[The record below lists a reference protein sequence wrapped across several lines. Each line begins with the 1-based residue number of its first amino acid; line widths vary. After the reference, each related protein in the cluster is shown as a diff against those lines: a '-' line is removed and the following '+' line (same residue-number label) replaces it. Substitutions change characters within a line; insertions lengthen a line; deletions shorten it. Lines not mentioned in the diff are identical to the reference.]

1 MNSITINGVSSDTI
15 TGLIIQELPP
25 ITKPPIRNQ
34 IEEIDGR
41 DGDIVTK
48 LGYGAY
54 DKVISIGLS
63 FNYDINQ
70 IISFFNS
77 EGTIIF
83 SNEPTKY
90 YKFQI
95 LEQIDFEK
103 LIRFKTASVIMHVQP
118 FKFLLNEAPIVFNPN
133 IISGEGTSFIL
144 NGTKSNKPF
153 NDLKFKGNFNQNTTT
168 GKNLID
174 TKNFTTIEQKGLTIS
189 MNDDG
194 TFNITGRSTST
205 GGIQISNNFSSK
217 LINGK
222 SYAEYLGGAEY
233 GANLNINCYLTYA
246 NTSHSITPTTYRTI
260 NTSQYG
266 ALNNAYLRLY
276 VTNVGVDYDY
286 HNLKIMI
293 GEGTTLTE
301 DDYEPFTNG
310 ASPNPEYP
318 QQVEIVTGNN
328 TITIIN
334 SDNTESQILPVNLGS
349 LELCKIGDFQDYI
362 YKSGD
367 KWYKH
372 SAIEKIVLNG
382 TQGSWSK
389 GSASG
394 DTYSVFQANGWSLNT
409 YVRNTTQIFSNK
421 LIGGTNISAPLTGE
435 VIQIGSQA
443 SAPIRISILNSRLS
457 EVTSNG
463 FNTFLANNNFTCY
476 IPLATPTDIEITDVT
491 LINQLE
497 EIQNART
504 YEGKTS
510 ISSNGNVL
518 PIIYAEILD
527 SFLIVNNIGNIYAKP
542 KIKIFGEGTCGVY
555 LNNLQIF
562 SINLDNTGNDY
573 LTIDC
578 EKMEAYKDNL
588 QTLRN
593 RDVTGDYSKFIL
605 NIGENAIDFSGNIS
619 EIVIEN
625 YNRWL

>member
-118 FKFLLNEAPIVFNPN
+118 FKYLLNEAPIVFNPN

-144 NGTKSNKPF
+144 NGTKANKPF

-168 GKNLID
+168 GRNVID
-174 TKNFTTIEQKGLTIS
+174 TNNFETITQKGVTIS
-189 MNDDG
+189 KNDDG
-194 TFNITGRSTST
+194 TFNIVGTATST
-205 GGIQISNNFSSK
+205 GSFPISNDFSSRLK
-217 LINGK
+217 NG
-222 SYAEYLGGAEY
+222 STYAEFLSEEY
-233 GANLNINCYLTYA
+233 GNQLNIYCQLGYA
-246 NTSHSITPTTYRTI
+246 NSSINLTPTAYKTI
-260 NTSQYG
+260 NTTQYG
-266 ALNNAYLRLY
+266 TLNTAYLRLY
-276 VTNVGVDYDY
+276 VTSGNVYDY
-286 HNLKIMI
+286 HNLKFMI
-293 GEGTTLTE
+293 GEGTTLTA
-301 DDYEPFTNG
+301 DDYEPFTDG
-310 ASPNPEYP
+310 VSPNPLYP
-318 QQVEIVTGNN
+318 QEVKVVTGNN
-328 TITIIN
+328 TITISN
-334 SDNTESQILPVNLGS
+334 SDNTKSQSFNINLGS
-349 LELCKIGDFQDYI
+349 IELCKTGTYQDHI

-372 SAIEKIVLNG
+372 EVIEKIILNG
-382 TQGSWSK
+382 TQGSWAK

-394 DTYSVFQANGWSLNT
+394 EVYSVFQATSWGLNK
-409 YVRNTTQIFSNK
+409 YLRNTTEILSNR
-421 LIGGTNISAPLTGE
+421 IMGGNNTSTLNGEYIQTGAQTNSPL
-435 VIQIGSQA
+435 
-443 SAPIRISILNSRLS
+443 RISILNSRLS
-457 EVTSNG
+457 EATSNG
-463 FNTFLANNNFTCY
+463 FNTFLTSNNFTCY
-476 IPLATPTDIEITDVT
+476 IPLATPNDIEITDTT

-497 EIQNART
+497 EIQKART
-504 YEGKTS
+504 YESKTS
-510 ISSNGNVL
+510 LSSNGNVL
-518 PIIYAEILD
+518 PTIYAEILN
-527 SFLIVNNIGNIYAKP
+527 SYLIVNNIGNINAKP
-542 KIKIFGEGTCGVY
+542 KIKIFGEGTCGIY

-562 SINLDNTGNDY
+562 SINFDNTGNDY

-588 QTLRN
+588 ETLRN
-593 RDVTGDYSKFIL
+593 RDVKGDYSKFIL